1 MSAVT
6 LTGIFLS
13 SCGKSTI
20 HSLDLKN
27 KVYNRY
33 EIAAVNKVTC
43 ELELKD
49 VPPIAY
55 DDPSL
60 DGLVCLTRKD
70 FSKEQAKVK
79 AECRNAQ
86 TKALNP

>member
-1 MSAVT
+1 MPIA
-6 LTGIFLS
+6 IFSS
-13 SCGKSTI
+13 SCGKSTL
-20 HSLDLKN
+20 HSLDLPN

-33 EIAAVNKVTC
+33 EIVNVNKETC

-60 DGLVCLTRKD
+60 NGMVCLTRKD
-70 FSKEQAKVK
+70 YSREQARVK
-79 AECRNAQ
+79 AECKNAKVQ
-86 TKALNP
+86 TVNP

>member
-1 MSAVT
+1 M
-6 LTGIFLS
+6 LTGILLS

-20 HSLDLKN
+20 HSLDLPN

-33 EIAAVNKVTC
+33 EIVAVNKESC

-49 VPPIAY
+49 QPPIAY

-60 DGLVCLTRKD
+60 DGMVCLTRKD
-70 FSKEQAKVK
+70 YSREQARVK

-86 TKALNP
+86 TKTSNP

>member
-1 MSAVT
+1 M
-6 LTGIFLS
+6 LTIIFLS
-13 SCGKSTI
+13 SCTKSTL
-20 HSLDLKN
+20 HSLDLPN

-33 EIAAVNKVTC
+33 EIVEVNKETC

-60 DGLVCLTRKD
+60 NGMVCLTRKD
-70 FSKEQAKVK
+70 YSREQTRAK
-79 AECRNAQ
+79 AECKNG
-86 TKALNP
+86 KAFNP

>member
-1 MSAVT
+1 M
-6 LTGIFLS
+6 LTGISLS

-27 KVYNRY
+27 KIYNRY
-33 EIAAVNKVTC
+33 EVVAVNKQTC

-49 VPPIAY
+49 APPIAY

-60 DGLVCLTRKD
+60 DGMVCLTRKD

-79 AECRNAQ
+79 AECKNAQ
-86 TKALNP
+86 AQTLTP